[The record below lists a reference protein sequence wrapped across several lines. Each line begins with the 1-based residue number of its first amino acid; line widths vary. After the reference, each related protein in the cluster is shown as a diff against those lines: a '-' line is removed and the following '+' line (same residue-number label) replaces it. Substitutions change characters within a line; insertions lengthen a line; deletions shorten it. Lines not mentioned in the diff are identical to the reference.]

1 MYYMTVSTVLVT
13 EKLLQKVIDFY
24 ETSVWGKNQKSTANL
39 NFIGEDF
46 QY

>member
-24 ETSVWGKNQKSTANL
+24 ETSVWGKNEKKYS
-39 NFIGEDF
+39 
-46 QY
+46 